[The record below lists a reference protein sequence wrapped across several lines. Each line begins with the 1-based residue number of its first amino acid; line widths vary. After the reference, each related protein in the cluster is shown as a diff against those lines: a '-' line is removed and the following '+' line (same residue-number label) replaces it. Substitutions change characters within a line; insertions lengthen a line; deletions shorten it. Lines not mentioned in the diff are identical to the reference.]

1 MTTKKERTTM
11 ISALQLLAEL
21 KEQKKGEQKKFNT
34 NSPLAAYFGY
44 NNNGQ
49 LRLSFLSTTKPPKL
63 EPTKYINIVQG
74 PDATGTF
81 WLCFD
86 VLLPDQE
93 NVFGAFCENIVNSI
107 SYAVTEEQ
115 AYLAIRRQY
124 AKWKALFRSS
134 SSVIFSKEYI
144 QGLFGELLF
153 LSRFMIGKY
162 GIERA
167 IKSWSGVDGTSKDF
181 SIETSWYELKTIGT
195 KSPIVQI
202 SSISQLDSDS
212 EGRLV
217 INKVETMSDE
227 YDCADCC
234 IKSLFN
240 SISNQINDEELET
253 IFAEKI
259 ASTNIFTNDKAV
271 NMKFAVQSMT
281 FYKVDSDF
289 PRLTRRNVGFSE
301 INDVQYSL
309 SVESLKKY
317 EVNPND

>member
-1 MTTKKERTTM
+1 MTKKEKM
-11 ISALQLLAEL
+11 IMINTLQLLAEL
-21 KEQKKGEQKKFNT
+21 KKQKNGEQKKFNA
-34 NSPLAAYFGY
+34 NSPLAVYFGY

-63 EPTKYINIVQG
+63 ESTKYINIVQG
-74 PDATGTF
+74 PDKTGSF

-93 NVFGAFCENIVNSI
+93 NVFIAFCENIVNSI
-107 SYAVTEEQ
+107 SYTTTEDQ
-115 AYLAIRRQY
+115 AYLAIRKQY
-124 AKWKALFRSS
+124 AKWKALFRNSS
-134 SSVIFSKEYI
+134 GVIFTKEYI
-144 QGLFGELLF
+144 QGLFGELFF
-153 LSRFMIGKY
+153 LSRFMIETY

-195 KSPIVQI
+195 KSPVVQI

-217 INKVETMSDE
+217 INKVEAMSDE
-227 YDCADCC
+227 YNGVDCC

-240 SISNQINDEELET
+240 SISNRIIDEELET

-259 ASTNIFTNDKAV
+259 ASTNIFSNDKAV
-271 NMKFAVQSMT
+271 NMKFAVQST
-281 FYKVDSDF
+281 SFYKVDDDF
-289 PRLTRRNVGFSE
+289 PKLTRKNVGFSE

-317 EVNPND
+317 EVNLND

>member
-1 MTTKKERTTM
+1 MMMMKERMTM
-11 ISALQLLAEL
+11 ISTLQLLAEL
-21 KEQKKGEQKKFNT
+21 KEQKNGEQKKFNV
-34 NSPLAAYFGY
+34 NSPLAVYFGY
-44 NNNGQ
+44 NNSGQ

-74 PDATGTF
+74 PDKTGSF

-93 NVFGAFCENIVNSI
+93 NVFAAFCENIVSSI
-107 SYAVTEEQ
+107 SYTVTEEQ

-124 AKWKALFRSS
+124 AKWKALFRNSS
-134 SSVIFSKEYI
+134 GVIFSKEYI
-144 QGLFGELLF
+144 QGFFGELFF

-162 GIERA
+162 GVERA

-181 SIETSWYELKTIGT
+181 SIDANWYELKTIGA
-195 KSPIVQI
+195 KSPVVQI
-202 SSISQLDSDS
+202 SSISQLDSDN
-212 EGRLV
+212 EGFLV

-227 YDCADCC
+227 YDGADCC

-240 SISNQINDEELET
+240 SISDQIKDEELET
-253 IFAEKI
+253 IFGEKM
-259 ASTNIFTNDKAV
+259 ASTNIFSNDKAV
-271 NMKFAVQSMT
+271 NMKFAVQSTT
-281 FYKVDSDF
+281 FYKVDDDF
-289 PRLTRRNVGFSE
+289 PRLTRKNVGFSE

-317 EVNPND
+317 EMNLND